1 MNTGLMQKDFQT
13 GFTKNTGFQKRSRVL
28 GLLIGSLCSSLFT
41 TSALGVIGPAP
52 DAPAFAPYVVMV
64 LDSSDG
70 VEEANYCTASIL
82 SPDTVLTAAHC
93 VISPS
98 STHVF
103 FQSGEQSPPPI
114 LTFWIG
120 FILLAMV
127 LALIAIR
134 FWHIR
139 SSIVLQAFLSL
150 VLFASASAYYFFK
163 AASAQ
168 LTFVEVTSIAIHP
181 GYQPNSGGDTASI
194 DLALL
199 RLTKPLPQTFTPV
212 QWHDPLPIKIG
223 QRVELIGFG
232 RADEIKGN
240 RQKIPLSAVLAI
252 SHLISPMRME
262 LIDPN
267 GTGLGGCTG
276 DSGAP
281 IFTPDKPRL
290 LAVAV
295 SARGDHGLPCGGGT
309 QAILIEPQLPWI
321 GKVLAAWATAPSGE
335 KEGI

>member
-1 MNTGLMQKDFQT
+1 MQSYFQT
-13 GFTKNTGFQKRSRVL
+13 RFTKNKGFQKRSRVF
-28 GLLIGSLCSSLFT
+28 GLLIGSLCSALFT
-41 TSALGVIGPAP
+41 TSALGVVGPAS
-52 DAPAFAPYVVMV
+52 DASAFASYVVMV

-70 VEEANYCTASIL
+70 VEEASYCTASVL

-98 STHVF
+98 STYVF
-103 FQSGEQSPPPI
+103 FQSGEQSSAPI

-120 FILLAMV
+120 FVLLAMV

-134 FWHIR
+134 SWHIR
-139 SSIVLQAFLSL
+139 SSVVLQALLSL
-150 VLFASASAYYFFK
+150 VLFDSAAAYYFFK
-163 AASAQ
+163 VASAR
-168 LTFVEVTSIAIHP
+168 LAFVEVSSIAIHP
-181 GYQPNSGGDTASI
+181 GYRPNSGGDTASI

-240 RQKIPLSAVLAI
+240 RQKILRSAVLAVNN
-252 SHLISPMRME
+252 LISPMRIE
-262 LIDPN
+262 LMDPN
-267 GTGLGGCTG
+267 GTGLGACTG

-295 SARGDHGLPCGGGT
+295 SARGDHGRPCGGGT
-309 QAILIEPQLPWI
+309 QAMLIEPQLPWI
-321 GKVLAAWATAPSGE
+321 GNVQAAWATASRD
-335 KEGI
+335 

>member
-1 MNTGLMQKDFQT
+1 MNTGSMQRYFQT
-13 GFTKNTGFQKRSRVL
+13 GFTKNTGFQKRSRVF

-41 TSALGVIGPAP
+41 TSALGVVGPAP
-52 DAPAFAPYVVMV
+52 EAPAFAPYVVMV

-70 VEEANYCTASIL
+70 VEEASYCTASVL

-93 VISPS
+93 VTSPG

-103 FQSGEQSPPPI
+103 FQSGEERPAPI
-114 LTFWIG
+114 LTFWLG

-134 FWHIR
+134 SRHIR
-139 SSIVLQAFLSL
+139 SSLVLQAFLSL

-168 LTFVEVTSIAIHP
+168 LTFVEVTSLAIHP
-181 GYQPNSGGDTASI
+181 GYRPNSGSDTASI

-199 RLTKPLPQTFTPV
+199 RLTKPLPQTFAPV
-212 QWHDPLPIKIG
+212 QWRDPLPIKIG

-232 RADEIKGN
+232 HADEIKGN
-240 RQKIPLSAVLAI
+240 RQKILRSAVLAVNN
-252 SHLISPMRME
+252 LISPMRME

-309 QAILIEPQLPWI
+309 QAILIEPQFPWI
-321 GKVLAAWATAPSGE
+321 GKVLAEWATASRD
-335 KEGI
+335 